1 MQQSLTLRGL
11 SWPRIASFFVGLG
24 MIAAS
29 ILTIQHFY
37 DTNFPITI
45 YEGSFCDINAFF
57 NCDSSAYSAISEFG
71 GVPLGYFGMFAGALL
86 ALGAVFP
93 TAAFERSNKMM
104 SLLNIVGVG
113 ALLFYSV
120 FVLGSLC
127 LLCAGYYVFAILGFV
142 LFWHYG
148 IDRDGGGLVSRWF
161 RPSLKL
167 MVTFAV
173 VALFGAFGFS
183 LYTDAKLEAQDG
195 GVSARVVEQ
204 YYALPEVA
212 WPSIISPYMYIQS
225 TEKFADAPVQVVY
238 YGDLLC
244 PDCLFLFKQLE
255 RLKGEIE
262 GKINIAYQFFPLDAK
277 CNDVVDKDSH
287 PGACDLS
294 YMAAYDPSKFQQ
306 IQHEIHM
313 NQRAAK
319 KAEWRADLAKRYG
332 VEAALEDKKTRD
344 LVHRIIRTGAEY
356 EKTSDRW
363 AHGIRSTPTLIINNR
378 MVIGTFPYSHL
389 RAIFGALIEKAGQAD
404 EERKKNF
411 LEHWV
416 PTSAL
421 GG

>member
-1 MQQSLTLRGL
+1 MQQSLTLSGL
-11 SWPRIASFFVGLG
+11 SWARIASFVIGLG
-24 MIAAS
+24 MMVAS
-29 ILTIQHFY
+29 ILTIKHFY
-37 DTNFPITI
+37 DTNFPNSI

-57 NCDSSAYSAISEFG
+57 NCDSSAYSAIAAFG

-86 ALGAVFP
+86 TLGAVFP
-93 TAAFERSNKMM
+93 TVAFERSNKMFAF
-104 SLLNIVGVG
+104 LNVLGVG
-113 ALLFYSV
+113 GLLLYSV
-120 FVLGSLC
+120 FILGSLC
-127 LLCAGYYVFAILGFV
+127 LLCAGYYVFAILGFF
-142 LFWHYG
+142 LFWKYG
-148 IDRDGGGLVSRWF
+148 IDKDGGGFLSRWF
-161 RPSLKL
+161 HPSAKL

-173 VALFGAFGFS
+173 VALLGAFGFA

-204 YYALPEVA
+204 YYSLPEVA

-225 TEKFADAPVQVVY
+225 TEKFGDAPIQVVF

-244 PDCLFLFKQLE
+244 PDCMFLFNQLE
-255 RLKGEIE
+255 RLKGEVE
-262 GKINIAYQFFPLDAK
+262 GKINIAYQFFPLEAK

-306 IQHEIHM
+306 IQHEIHI

-319 KAEWRADLAKRYG
+319 KSEWRVDLAKRYG
-332 VEAALEDKKTRD
+332 VEAALEDEKTKD
-344 LVHRIIRTGAEY
+344 LVHRIIKTGAEY

-378 MVIGTFPYSHL
+378 MVIGTFPYPHL
-389 RAIFGALIEKAGQAD
+389 RAIFKSLIEKNGQGE

-411 LEHWV
+411 MEHWV
-416 PTSAL
+416 PTSGL